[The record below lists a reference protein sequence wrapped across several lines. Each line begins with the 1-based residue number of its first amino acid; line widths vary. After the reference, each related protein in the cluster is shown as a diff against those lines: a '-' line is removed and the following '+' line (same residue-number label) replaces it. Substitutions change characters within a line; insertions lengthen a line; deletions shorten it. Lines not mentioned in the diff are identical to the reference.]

1 MLLEPQELSQDI
13 TFSLSA
19 GGTIPASSVKVANA
33 LGQSLVKALMGGQK
47 VPLTVVQRLWRLK
60 DGQGD
65 TTQADELST
74 TTRLSG
80 PLALI
85 DSMDPLVVGSLLP

>member
-1 MLLEPQELSQDI
+1 MLLEPKELSPDM

-19 GGTIPASSVKVANA
+19 GGTIPASSVKVTNA
-33 LGQSLVKALMGGQK
+33 LGQSLVKALVGGQK

-65 TTQADELST
+65 TRQAL
-74 TTRLSG
+74 
-80 PLALI
+80 
-85 DSMDPLVVGSLLP
+85 MDA

>member
-1 MLLEPQELSQDI
+1 MLLEPKELSPDI

-19 GGTIPASSVKVANA
+19 GGMIPASSVKVTNA
-33 LGQSLVKALMGGQK
+33 LGQSLVKALVGGQK

-80 PLALI
+80 PLA
-85 DSMDPLVVGSLLP
+85 